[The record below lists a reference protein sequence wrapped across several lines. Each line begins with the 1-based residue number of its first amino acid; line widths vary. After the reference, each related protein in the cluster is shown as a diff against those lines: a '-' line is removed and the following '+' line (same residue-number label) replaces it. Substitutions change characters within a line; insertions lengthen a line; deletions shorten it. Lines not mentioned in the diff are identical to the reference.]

1 MSSTPMKNPER
12 ENPFNI
18 SKPKELINFTI
29 CLFLRYMTTTNLFI
43 LTCRSFGL
51 FLIKETPELYLFFMI
66 YLQNEVLST
75 RHALMGCDTTSEVV
89 TKKKSY

>member
-1 MSSTPMKNPER
+1 M
-12 ENPFNI
+12 
-18 SKPKELINFTI
+18 
-29 CLFLRYMTTTNLFI
+29 
-43 LTCRSFGL
+43 